1 MGPTKRGKGSK
12 IMAISDEGS
21 LPVAV
26 HVESASPGE
35 VTLVEATLAGR
46 FTRKNPS
53 RLTADRAYDSDPL
66 DAALLSKHRIE
77 LVAPHRK
84 GRVRPKTQDGR
95 ALRGYRRRWKV
106 ERLFAWM
113 HNWRKLVTRY
123 EYKLQN
129 FVAFVKLVC
138 IMLLFKH
145 YF

>member
-1 MGPTKRGKGSK
+1 
-12 IMAISDEGS
+12 MAIADESS
-21 LPVAV
+21 LPIAI

-35 VTLVEATLAGR
+35 VRLVEDTLTRR

-53 RLTADRAYDSDPL
+53 RLTADKAYDSDPL
-66 DAALLSKHRIE
+66 DGTLLKKYKIT
-77 LVAPHRK
+77 LIAPHRR
-84 GRVRPKTQDGR
+84 GRVRRNTQDGR
-95 ALRGYRRRWKV
+95 ALRSYKRRWKV

-113 HNWRKLVTRY
+113 HAWRKLVTRY

-138 IMLLFKH
+138 IMLLFKR